1 MAAIDDI
8 IADLPMADIAARL
21 GVDEATAR
29 RARSNE
35 ALPTLLAGMGANAT
49 DPAGAA
55 SLERAVAQ
63 HDPQLVQGGVNL
75 ADVDEADG
83 EKIVRNV
90 FGGNTDQVV
99 NALDTKSGG
108 GIGGVVVKLLP
119 ILAPIVLSF
128 LAAQFQKKQQAPE
141 AQADASGD
149 SGGGG
154 IGDILGGLL
163 GGGGASGGGSSAV
176 AAASAT
182 CSAGCSAVVVR
193 RAALA
198 ARVVASA
205 TSSADSSAAASAE
218 LGRVSIRVLLR
229 RSLLDHRVGLPRR
242 SLLDD
247 GPA

>member
-21 GVDEATAR
+21 GVDEATASS
-29 RARSNE
+29 AVNE
-35 ALPTLLAGMGANAT
+35 ALPALLAGMGANAT

-55 SLERAVAQ
+55 SLEKAVAQ

-75 ADVDEADG
+75 GDVDEADG

-108 GIGGVVVKLLP
+108 GLGGVVVKLLP
-119 ILAPIVLSF
+119 ILAPIVMSF

-141 AQADASGD
+141 AQADAGGGEG
-149 SGGGG
+149 GGGG

-163 GGGGASGGGSSAV
+163 GGGGGASGGGSGGGGGLGDLLGGLLGGGGG
-176 AAASAT
+176 ASGG
-182 CSAGCSAVVVR
+182 SGGSGGG
-193 RAALA
+193 
-198 ARVVASA
+198 
-205 TSSADSSAAASAE
+205 
-218 LGRVSIRVLLR
+218 LGDILGGLLGGGKR
-229 RSLLDHRVGLPRR
+229 
-242 SLLDD
+242 
-247 GPA
+247 

>member
-1 MAAIDDI
+1 MAGIEEI
-8 IADLPMADIAARL
+8 IADLPMADIAAKL

-29 RARSNE
+29 RAVDE

-55 SLERAVAQ
+55 SLEKAVAQ
-63 HDPQLVQGGVNL
+63 HDPKLVQGGVNL
-75 ADVDEADG
+75 GDVDEADG
-83 EKIVRNV
+83 EKIVKNV

-141 AQADASGD
+141 APADASDG
-149 SGGGG
+149 GGGG

-163 GGGGASGGGSSAV
+163 GGGGGGASSGGSGGGLGDLLGGLLGGGG
-176 AAASAT
+176 AT
-182 CSAGCSAVVVR
+182 GGTGGSGGG
-193 RAALA
+193 
-198 ARVVASA
+198 
-205 TSSADSSAAASAE
+205 
-218 LGRVSIRVLLR
+218 LGDILGGLLGGGKR
-229 RSLLDHRVGLPRR
+229 
-242 SLLDD
+242 
-247 GPA
+247 